1 MARLLMI
8 YLLLSSLLFCSSG
21 CTAIKQLKVMDT
33 FTNCPPIYEQRITT
47 VTYNTQIDFA
57 KKHFSG
63 LLVFKAL
70 DDTTK
75 RVVFITETG
84 FKFFDFEF
92 TPNRFRMVYILPNLN
107 KKIIVTT
114 FQKDLSYLLLPINS
128 KQARVELS
136 DAMQTILKFPKKGNR
151 ADYYYADKKCYSLQK
166 IESGTDKKKSL
177 SISVEGFTNENFE
190 TVKITH
196 HGFPLSI
203 SLKQVEKEDK

>member
-1 MARLLMI
+1 MARLLTI

-47 VTYNTQIDFA
+47 ATYNTQIDFA

-75 RVVFITETG
+75 RAVFITETG

-92 TPNRFRMVYILPNLN
+92 TSNRFRVVYILPNLN

-114 FQKDLSYLLLPINS
+114 FQKDLGYLLLPINS

-136 DAMQTILKFPKKGNR
+136 DAMQTILKFPQKGSR
-151 ADYYYADKKCYSLQK
+151 ANYYYADKKCNSLQK
-166 IESGTDKKKSL
+166 IESGTNKKKSL
-177 SISVEGFTNENFE
+177 SISVEGFKNENFE

-203 SLKQVEKEDK
+203 LLKQVEKEDK